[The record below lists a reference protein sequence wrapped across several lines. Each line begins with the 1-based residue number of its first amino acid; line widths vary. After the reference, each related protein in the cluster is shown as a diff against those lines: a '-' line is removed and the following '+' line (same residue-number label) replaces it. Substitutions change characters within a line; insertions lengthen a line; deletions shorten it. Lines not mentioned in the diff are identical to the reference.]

1 MNRPISLLYGNIN
14 PNTGLP
20 INSLIADQNFPAPV
34 KVTGLPQISP
44 SDLANFNQD
53 VRMRSGDPI
62 VPRPMN
68 QVGVIAGDDPR
79 PRLLTPDQTLSG
91 GANTGLLGTSFSDPR
106 TMGALNA
113 SAELLKAGGYSVGKP
128 APTLGEGLGL
138 ASQAFVKGYQD
149 QQDKLAGR
157 QQTALKNQLAMAQY
171 MNDLQ
176 KMQLDMQKTGR
187 EELKT
192 KFTQEKNLRDSFI
205 KESKD
210 NVEAL
215 KGFNK
220 VARASTAT
228 PSGANDVALVFGFMK
243 TIDPNSVVRE
253 GEFATAENTGGVGER
268 IRNLYNK
275 LLEGQRLTDVQRKNF
290 LESAKQQV
298 QQYIFA
304 QNQLETSYS
313 NLATS
318 YQLDPSKVV
327 QSKLPI
333 AGSYLQ
339 PIQVTSLEDAE
350 NRLKEGQFFILN
362 NQIGVIE

>member
-1 MNRPISLLYGNIN
+1 MNRPISLLYGNVN

-20 INSLIADQNFPAPV
+20 INSLIADQNFPSPV
-34 KVTGLPQISP
+34 SVTGLQQIGNNP
-44 SDLANFNQD
+44 SFNKD
-53 VRMRSGDPI
+53 VTMRSGNRI

-68 QVGVIAGDDPR
+68 QVGVIAGDDTR
-79 PRLLTPDQTLSG
+79 PRLLTPDQTLNG
-91 GANTGLLGTSFSDPR
+91 GANTGLLGTRFSDPR

-128 APTLGEGLGL
+128 APTLGQGLGL
-138 ASQAFVKGYQD
+138 ASQAFIKGYQD

-176 KMQLDMQKTGR
+176 KMQLDMQKTSK
-187 EELKT
+187 EDLKT

-205 KESKD
+205 KESKI
-210 NVEAL
+210 NQKAL
-215 KGFNK
+215 EGFNK
-220 VARASTAT
+220 VARSATAT

-253 GEFATAENTGGVGER
+253 GEFAQAQDTTGVPSR
-268 IRNLYNK
+268 VLNLYN
-275 LLEGQRLTDVQRKNF
+275 RLTEGERLTPEQRENF
-290 LESAKQQV
+290 LQSAKQQV
-298 QQYIFA
+298 QQYIF
-304 QNQLETSYS
+304 NQSELEKTYT

-318 YQLDPSKVV
+318 YNLDPTKVV
-327 QSKLPI
+327 QSKLPV

-339 PIQVTSLEDAE
+339 PIKVTSLEDAE
-350 NRLKEGQFFILN
+350 DRLKEGQFFILN
-362 NQIGVIE
+362 NQIGVID

>member
-1 MNRPISLLYGNIN
+1 MVRPISLLYGNVN

-20 INSLIADQNFPAPV
+20 INALIGDQNFPLPV
-34 KVTGLPQISP
+34 RVSALPQITNNP
-44 SDLANFNQD
+44 AFNEN
-53 VRMRSGDPI
+53 VTMRSGDPI

-68 QVGVIAGDDPR
+68 QVGMIAGDTKKPS
-79 PRLLTPDQTLSG
+79 LLTPQETIGSTPP
-91 GANTGLLGTSFSDPR
+91 TGLLGTGFNDPR

-113 SAELLKAGGYSVGKP
+113 SAELLKLGGYSVGKP
-128 APTLGEGLGL
+128 APTTGQGLGL
-138 ASQAFVKGYQD
+138 AGQAFIKGYQD
-149 QQDKLAGR
+149 QQDRLASQ
-157 QQTALKNQLAMAQY
+157 QQTGLKNQLALAQY

-176 KMQLDMQKTGR
+176 KMQLDMQKTGK
-187 EELKT
+187 EDKKT
-192 KFTQEKNLRDSFI
+192 AFTQEKNLRDSFI

-210 NVEAL
+210 NTEAL

-268 IRNLYNK
+268 IRNIYNR
-275 LLEGQRLTDVQRKNF
+275 LREGQRLTPEQRKNF

-304 QNQLETSYS
+304 QSQLESTYT

-339 PIQVTSLEDAE
+339 PIQVTSLKDAE
-350 NRLKEGQFFILN
+350 DRLKEGQFFIFN

>member
-20 INSLIADQNFPAPV
+20 INALIADQNFPAPV
-34 KVTGLPQISP
+34 KISGLPQIAP
-44 SDLANFNQD
+44 SDVSNFNQN
-53 VRMRSGDPI
+53 VRMRSGEPI

-128 APTLGEGLGL
+128 APTLGQGLGL

-149 QQDKLAGR
+149 QQDRLAGR

-176 KMQLDMQKTGR
+176 KMQLDMQKTSK
-187 EELKT
+187 EDAKT
-192 KFTQEKNLRDSFI
+192 AFTQEKNLRDSYL
-205 KESKD
+205 KESKI
-210 NVEAL
+210 NVQAIE
-215 KGFNK
+215 GFNK
-220 VARASTAT
+220 VARASTAE

-243 TIDPNSVVRE
+243 TVDPNSVVRE
-253 GEFATAENTGGVGER
+253 GEFATAENTGGVGAR

-275 LLEGQRLTDVQRKNF
+275 LLEGQRLTTEQRKNF
-290 LESAKQQV
+290 LESAKLQV

-304 QNQLETSYS
+304 QSQLESSYK
-313 NLATS
+313 NLATG
-318 YQLDPSKVV
+318 YNLNPMNVV
-327 QSKLPI
+327 QSKLPV

-339 PIQVTSLEDAE
+339 PIKVSSLDDAE
-350 NRLKEGQFFILN
+350 ERLKDGQYFILN
-362 NQIGVIE
+362 GQIGVIE

>member
-1 MNRPISLLYGNIN
+1 MNRPISLLYGNVN

-20 INSLIADQNFPAPV
+20 VNALIADQNFPAPV
-34 KVTGLPQISP
+34 KVSGLPQISP
-44 SDLANFNQD
+44 SDVSNFNQN
-53 VRMRSGDPI
+53 VRMRSGEPI

-149 QQDKLAGR
+149 QQDRLAGR

-171 MNDLQ
+171 INDLQ

-304 QNQLETSYS
+304 QNQLETSYT

-350 NRLKEGQFFILN
+350 NRLKEGQFFIFN

>member
-20 INSLIADQNFPAPV
+20 IGALIADQNFPAPV
-34 KVTGLPQISP
+34 KVSGLPQISP
-44 SDLANFNQD
+44 SDVSNFNQN
-53 VRMRSGDPI
+53 VRMRSGEPI

-128 APTLGEGLGL
+128 APTLGQGLGL

-176 KMQLDMQKTGR
+176 KMQLDMQKTTKDDA
-187 EELKT
+187 KT

-205 KESKD
+205 KESKI
-210 NVEAL
+210 NQKAL
-215 KGFNK
+215 EGFNK
-220 VARASTAT
+220 VARSATAE

-253 GEFATAENTGGVGER
+253 GEFAQAQQTTGVPAR
-268 IRNLYNK
+268 ILNLYN
-275 LLEGQRLTDVQRKNF
+275 RLTEGERLTPEQRENF
-290 LESAKQQV
+290 LQSAKQQV
-298 QQYIFA
+298 QQYIF
-304 QNQLETSYS
+304 NQSELEKTYT

-318 YQLDPSKVV
+318 YKLDPTKVV
-327 QSKLPI
+327 QSKLPV

-350 NRLKEGQFFILN
+350 DRLKEGQFFIFN
-362 NQIGVIE
+362 NQIGVID